1 MMPWQSYLFSTLCFL
16 LYLAKYFALSGR
28 SPIQGEHRY
37 RSSWQSSSQGLS
49 HLFWSEWHAPVLN
62 TNVELPEDWEALYDS
77 DVATA
82 TASDRNH
89 LVPLPCF
96 SLHFDSCLVFLHAWT
111 CRFGFSGP
119 FLVGTV
125 HQRIVSL
132 TVLQENLWKQSA
144 DPAGKLLRDIL
155 AFGWTKSNHV
165 LWKEWLFVDP
175 PNDLL
180 FIYWGMEDFLA
191 ETFNKSDALRFE
203 QEGARAGD
211 LVHRESLNDSDPPVM
226 PHEMVA

>member
-1 MMPWQSYLFSTLCFL
+1 MAIVPL
-16 LYLAKYFALSGR
+16 LYTVFSVIPCKYFALSGR

-37 RSSWQSSSQGLS
+37 RSSWQSSSQGLG

-96 SLHFDSCLVFLHAWT
+96 SLHFDSCLAFLHAWT
-111 CRFGFSGP
+111 CRFGFSGH

-125 HQRIVSL
+125 HQRTVSL

-226 PHEMVA
+226 PHETVA